1 MTQEGT
7 RSMPF
12 SRPFF
17 RLGLALVLMG
27 VPASAPAL
35 DFVNPLSIIK
45 GTVEALVEDRSAEDI
60 AKDLEIKAKI
70 TAQVIDEMGSDVI
83 SISSDVYEQDV
94 MLTGTVETEAEK
106 AKAGAIT
113 AAIAGVKTVHNQ
125 IMVVKPVDK
134 EKGAVES
141 FVDDTVI
148 ETKINGLFL
157 DARGVNVTNFRWRS
171 VGGRVFLF
179 GRALSADEHDKATR
193 IAEGIKNVVSVVN
206 LARIRAKD

>member
-1 MTQEGT
+1 MHIC
-7 RSMPF
+7 
-12 SRPFF
+12 RPFF
-17 RLGLALVLMG
+17 RLGLALALMG
-27 VPASAPAL
+27 IAAPAAAL

-45 GTVEALVEDRSAEDI
+45 GAVEAALEDRRAADI

-70 TAQVIDEMGSDVI
+70 TAQVIDAMGSDVI

-113 AAIAGVKTVHNQ
+113 AAIEGVKTVHNQ
-125 IMVVKPVDK
+125 IMVVKTVDK
-134 EKGAVES
+134 EKGAVEG

-148 ETKINGLFL
+148 ETKINGLLL

-179 GRALSADEHDKATR
+179 GRALTAEEHDKATR
-193 IAEGIKNVVSVVN
+193 IAGDIDDVVSVVN
-206 LARIRAKD
+206 LAKIRAKD

>member
-134 EKGAVES
+134 EKGAVER

-148 ETKINGLFL
+148 ETKINAQLL
-157 DARGVNVTNFRWRS
+157 DATGVNVTNFRWRS
-171 VGGRVFLF
+171 VGGNVFLF
-179 GRALSADEHDKATR
+179 GRALAAEELDKATAVVKD
-193 IAEGIKNVVSVVN
+193 IDNVVSVTSRVKV
-206 LARIRAKD
+206 RAKE